1 MDLLNSM
8 ANTQNIYVEG
18 MSVIP
23 HYLRKTE
30 LIKWLK
36 TEDLI
41 KGRKAPKRR
50 RIAVSQNRQLTS
62 ILQSKAKSEASSI
75 ASYNF
80 SEAASPSTSVFGME
94 INRNVQND
102 VAIPSTTSVAIDS
115 DYAGAVPKEV
125 ASISDCSDIH
135 IGLSSPV
142 ERKPSNE
149 ANRMIFYNH
158 STVEASTITNRSPTV
173 LLLDDVGG
181 GNELQ
186 HSIKIDK
193 TDWQTNNGR
202 KRVAERS
209 VEDEK
214 VEPTQPKRCSLV
226 KANPISSDS
235 METEQNNRSLFTS
248 AFSGA
253 AA

>member
-135 IGLSSPV
+135 I
-142 ERKPSNE
+142 
-149 ANRMIFYNH
+149 
-158 STVEASTITNRSPTV
+158 ASTITNRSPTV

-235 METEQNNRSLFTS
+235 METEQNNRSLFNS